1 MSADDPRP
9 PLFEVLP
16 EQDERPEP
24 IIMHTSEGTLSV
36 AGDLTAEEF
45 EILDELRRAARRR
58 S

>member
-1 MSADDPRP
+1 MSTDDRRP

-24 IIMHTSEGTLSV
+24 IIMHAAEGTLEV

-45 EILDELRRAARRR
+45 EILNELRRAARRQG
-58 S
+58 